1 MLLQLNSITKY
12 FGGLKALSEVNIMI
26 NANKVVGLI
35 GPNGAGKSTLFNLIT
50 GVYSPDKGE
59 IVFKGKNISRH
70 KPHQIIS
77 SGIARTFQNIRLF
90 ANMTVLENVMVG
102 RHCRTKSELMRA
114 LLRTKGFRQEEKEIA
129 DSARAT
135 LDFVGLLKEGNK
147 IAKNL
152 PYGAQRRLEIA
163 RALATEPLL
172 LLLDEPTAGMN
183 LQECNELM
191 ELIYKIQAK
200 NITIVIIE
208 HQMKVIMRI
217 SDRIVVLDY
226 GEKIAEGKPEEIQND
241 PRVIEAY
248 LGT

>member
-1 MLLQLNSITKY
+1 MLQINSVTKC
-12 FGGLKALSEVNIMI
+12 FGGLKALSEVDIVVNS
-26 NANKVVGLI
+26 NEVVGLI

-59 IVFKGKNISRH
+59 IIFMNKNISRH
-70 KPHQIIS
+70 KPHRITS
-77 SGIARTFQNIRLF
+77 FGIARTFQNIRLF
-90 ANMTVLENVMVG
+90 TNMTVLENVMVA
-102 RHCRTKSELMRA
+102 RHCRTRSELVAA
-114 LLRTKGFRQEEKEIA
+114 LLRTKSFSQEEREIA
-129 DSARAT
+129 DSARAA

-191 ELIYKIQAK
+191 DLIYKIRAK

-217 SDRIVVLDY
+217 SDHIVVLDY
-226 GEKIAEGKPEEIQND
+226 GEKIAEGMPEEVQKD
-241 PRVIEAY
+241 PKVIEAY
-248 LGT
+248 LGK

>member
-1 MLLQLNSITKY
+1 MLLQINSITKC
-12 FGGLKALSEVNIMI
+12 FGGLKALSEVNIMV
-26 NANKVVGLI
+26 NANEVVGLI

-50 GVYSPDKGE
+50 GVYSPDN
-59 IVFKGKNISRH
+59 GKIIFANKDISHH

-90 ANMTVLENVMVG
+90 TNMTVLENVMVG
-102 RHCRTKSELMRA
+102 RHCRTRSELMAA
-114 LLRTKGFRQEEKEIA
+114 LLRTNGFRQEEKQIA
-129 DSARAT
+129 DSAKAI

-147 IAKNL
+147 VAKNL

-172 LLLDEPTAGMN
+172 LLLDEPMAGMN
-183 LQECNELM
+183 TQECNELM
-191 ELIYKIQAK
+191 DLIYKLHSK

-208 HQMKVIMRI
+208 HQMKVVMSI

-226 GEKIAEGKPEEIQND
+226 GEKIAEGRPEEVQKD
-241 PRVIEAY
+241 PKVIEAY
-248 LGT
+248 LGA

>member
-1 MLLQLNSITKY
+1 MLQINSVTKC
-12 FGGLKALSEVNIMI
+12 FGGLKALSEVNIVV
-26 NANKVVGLI
+26 NANEVVGLI

-59 IVFKGKNISRH
+59 IIFMDKNISLH
-70 KPHQIIS
+70 KPHKIIS
-77 SGIARTFQNIRLF
+77 FGIARTFQNIRLF
-90 ANMTVLENVMVG
+90 ANMTVLENVMVA
-102 RHCRTKSELMRA
+102 RHCRTRSELVAA
-114 LLRTKGFRQEEKEIA
+114 LLRTKSFSREEREIA
-129 DSARAT
+129 DSARAA

-191 ELIYKIQAK
+191 DLIYKIRAK

-226 GEKIAEGKPEEIQND
+226 GEKIAEGMPEEVQKD
-241 PRVIEAY
+241 PKVIEAY
-248 LGT
+248 LGK